1 MYSWMFLLIGVHV
14 FRDIPIGLAVLYISC
29 LLLTDSTMSY
39 GPAIIVEREQI
50 EQVQVYAIL
59 AYGTRA
65 GPGVST
71 TRSKKSSI
79 SV

>member
-1 MYSWMFLLIGVHV
+1 MFPLDWLYCILHVCPYST
-14 FRDIPIGLAVLYISC
+14 

-39 GPAIIVEREQI
+39 GPAMIVEREQI
-50 EQVQVYAIL
+50 EHVQVYAIL

-65 GPGVST
+65 GSGVST
-71 TRSKKSSI
+71 TQSIRSSI